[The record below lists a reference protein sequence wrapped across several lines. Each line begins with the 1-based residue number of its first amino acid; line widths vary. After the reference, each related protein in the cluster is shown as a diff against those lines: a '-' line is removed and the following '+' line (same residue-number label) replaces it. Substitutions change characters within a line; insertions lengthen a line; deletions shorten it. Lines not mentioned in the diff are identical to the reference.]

1 MYHLLHLPF
10 GFVHNSLTNHF
21 CIETAIGTATCKQH
35 GPLQMDDTHNIVRC
49 DFFMAQEIGAA
60 VIGLVCGN
68 SKGCSTTGNP

>member
-1 MYHLLHLPF
+1 MRRLSF
-10 GFVHNSLTNHF
+10 RIGQTGQGGS
-21 CIETAIGTATCKQH
+21 AIGTATCKQH

-68 SKGCSTTGNP
+68 SKGCSATGNP